1 MFCQHCGKEIMDGQ
15 AFCQFCGGGT
25 APASGPVAGTGRR
38 NTAWEEEGAQWTF
51 GGLTAT
57 LRESLFHPSEFFR
70 KMNVTGGLSNP
81 LLYALITGMIG
92 WTAYY
97 FWEIVFHDTFR
108 EFLPSQ
114 ARTGLD
120 VFAETGLAVKAL
132 LTPFMVIAG
141 LFIWSG
147 VLHLL
152 LLLIRGAKNG
162 FEATFRVVSYING
175 ASVFLILPLCGGL
188 LCGVWTLVLAVIGL
202 RDAHGTSGGKAAF
215 VVLLPI
221 ILCCAFIA
229 VFSVLVLG
237 TVAASWGTLSEQPWK

>member
-1 MFCQHCGKEIMDGQ
+1 MFCQHCGKEIMEGQ
-15 AFCQFCGGGT
+15 AFCQFCGGKT
-25 APASGPVAGTGRR
+25 AAAPATAAGRSK
-38 NTAWEEEGAQWTF
+38 TAWEDEGTQLSL

-57 LRESLFHPSEFFR
+57 LKESLFRPAEFFR

-108 EFLPSQ
+108 ELLPSQ
-114 ARTGLD
+114 ATSGLAL
-120 VFAETGLAVKAL
+120 FAEAGLAVKAIF
-132 LTPFMVIAG
+132 TPFMLIAG

-152 LLLIRGAKNG
+152 LMLVRGAKNG

-175 ASVFLILPLCGGL
+175 ASVFLVMPLCGAF
-188 LCGVWTLVLAVIGL
+188 LCGIWTLVLAVIGL
-202 RDAHGTSGGKAAF
+202 RDAHGISGGKATF
-215 VVLLPI
+215 VVLFPLL
-221 ILCCAFIA
+221 LCCAFIA
-229 VFSVLVLG
+229 LFSLLVLG
-237 TVAASWGTLSEQPWK
+237 TVAASFGTLSQQPWK